1 MCTPRNETLRR
12 LSQGMKCLIR
22 RYLLNGALLLPPIL
36 AAQSTSSQHLDT
48 GSEKMMRSPDIKFA
62 DAVARSSLAQVEL
75 GRQASEEGASAIVK
89 SFGALMV
96 TDYTRMN
103 AELESIAA
111 RESMTF
117 PTSYAGRDL
126 ALRVKL
132 QDLRGTQFDQ
142 TYVRGMV
149 KDYDESIKE
158 CQREAEHGQDPRLK
172 EFAAQFLPVLRSHL
186 EKAKAAQAALSG
198 KSPR

>member
-1 MCTPRNETLRR
+1 
-12 LSQGMKCLIR
+12 
-22 RYLLNGALLLPPIL
+22 
-36 AAQSTSSQHLDT
+36 
-48 GSEKMMRSPDIKFA
+48 MMRSPDIKFA
-62 DAVARSSLAQVEL
+62 DAVARSGLAQVEL
-75 GRQASEEGASAIVK
+75 GRLASEKGASVIVK

-96 TDYTRMN
+96 TDYTRTN
-103 AELESIAA
+103 AELQSIAA

-132 QDLRGTQFDQ
+132 QNLTGTKFDQ

-158 CQREAEHGQDPRLK
+158 YRREAEHGQDPRLK
-172 EFAAQFLPVLRSHL
+172 ESAAQLLPVLRSHL
-186 EKAKAAQAALSG
+186 EKAKAAKAAISG